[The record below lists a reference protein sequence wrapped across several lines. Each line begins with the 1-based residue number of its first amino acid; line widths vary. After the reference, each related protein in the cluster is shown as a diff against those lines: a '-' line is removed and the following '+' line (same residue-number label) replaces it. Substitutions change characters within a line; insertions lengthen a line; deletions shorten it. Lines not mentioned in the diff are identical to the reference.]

1 MVGQHRSTQRR
12 ALRVNACD
20 SRLVGRMHELVRAN
34 PRFGYRRVCALLRGE
49 GWRVN
54 VKRVHR
60 LWKSEGFKVPRRQVR
75 RRRLGV
81 SGNGCSVRRA
91 AGPNDVWAWD
101 FVHDHT
107 SDGRPLKWLTL
118 VDEFTRQCVA
128 LEARRSITA
137 ADAAGILRQATA
149 RSGAPAHLRSDNGPE
164 FIAKAMRSALA
175 DLGVATLYVEPGSP
189 WENGHAESF
198 NSKLRDELLNREE
211 FGSALEAQIV
221 GRDWRRD
228 YNERRPHS
236 ALGYVTP
243 DEYARRRAVEMTP

>member
-1 MVGQHRSTQRR
+1 
-12 ALRVNACD
+12 
-20 SRLVGRMHELVRAN
+20 MHELVRAN
-34 PRFGYRRVCALLRGE
+34 PRFGYRRICALLRGE

-149 RSGAPAHLRSDNGPE
+149 RSGVPAHLRSDNGPE